1 MTITAQT
8 SKTGP
13 YNGNGTTTVF
23 SYTFEVQ
30 DEAHLVVTLADAS
43 GVETVQVLNTDYTVS
58 GVGNPGGGQI
68 TMTTAP
74 AASYTL
80 TISRNVPITQ
90 EVDLENRRSVAPEV
104 LEDAYDKLT
113 QIAQD
118 LNEQVGRSLKISVT
132 ESGAPNTSLQGDV
145 VPGSFLGFGID
156 GNFSV
161 LTPPSGTFISA
172 GASLIAVDAFTGD
185 GTTVDF
191 TMGGIPA
198 AAGNVFI
205 FLDGVM
211 QDAVNYSVSGT
222 TLTFTTAP
230 PLNTNIEVRRF
241 QSVSLSPGATTA
253 DLVTYSPA
261 GSGAQNTT
269 VETKLREFVSVKDF
283 GAVGDGVTDDT
294 AAIQAAIDAAVLAG
308 GGEVKFPPGKYII
321 TDTID
326 LYNAGTPRGLALE
339 GSSEIG
345 GESGSG
351 AGTIFEWQGPNDR
364 AVFQALGNATR
375 GLRFAGFLLMGAG
388 TFGSP
393 TNPYKDAFWI
403 GPTSGFSAHKVIF
416 EDLWIRD
423 YTGTAFKLGDPDGST
438 YNGQMANSGMYNI
451 WASGYLPDAKAIW
464 AKGGTSEDFYI
475 YNLTCTSMSG
485 NDKKNF
491 ITTETG
497 FYINIYG
504 LLTDGIDKD
513 IATAYAILAKSSVC
527 VYQWITEDLRI
538 YDTVSSA
545 YGHPIVLTGVRQLSS
560 SGTHGGIVRDA
571 IVWRGYRASP
581 SAWEDVAIMSLM
593 GCSFNGNVVWS
604 STSVQSQMSA
614 VGVNFAAGGFVYSGT
629 NQRGFINDTTL
640 GTLRQSGPSVSYEQ
654 LTEDGTS
661 RFKVEKGAVYL
672 RRNTL
677 ASISA
682 DQNDYALGTT
692 GSYFRLS
699 PTGAARTL
707 TGIADGADGRMIII
721 RNINATQNLI
731 LGNESASSAAANRIV
746 TTSGSDLTITPSKT
760 AQLIYDSP
768 SSRWIVINYY

>member
-1 MTITAQT
+1 MAKKPTV
-8 SKTGP
+8 
-13 YNGNGTTTVF
+13 TTV
-23 SYTFEVQ
+23 
-30 DEAHLVVTLADAS
+30 AS
-43 GVETVQVLNTDYTVS
+43 GYYGRQALNDNFEALRDAFDNTLSRDGSTPNAMGADFDMNGYRIL
-58 GVGNPGGGQI
+58 NAGQI
-68 TMTTAP
+68 DTDALYLDGIRVAP
-74 AASYTL
+74 VGGVEYKTSYLTASYTGNGSTVAFAL
-80 TISRNVPITQ
+80 TANPQS
-90 EVDLENRRSVAPEV
+90 E
-104 LEDAYDKLT
+104 
-113 QIAQD
+113 
-118 LNEQVGRSLKISVT
+118 
-132 ESGAPNTSLQGDV
+132 
-145 VPGSFLGFGID
+145 
-156 GNFSV
+156 
-161 LTPPSGTFISA
+161 
-172 GASLIAVDAFTGD
+172 
-185 GTTVDF
+185 
-191 TMGGIPA
+191 
-198 AAGNVFI
+198 GNVSVYV
-205 FLDGVM
+205 DGVY
-211 QDAVNYSVSGT
+211 QNKDTFSLSGT
-222 TLTFTTAP
+222 TITFSEAP
-230 PLNTNIEVRRF
+230 PLNSAIEIVYPTATDTLNGSTSSAIVYNQGGTN
-241 QSVSLSPGATTA
+241 
-253 DLVTYSPA
+253 
-261 GSGAQNTT
+261 AQDRT
-269 VETKLREFVSVKDF
+269 VESRLRDFVSVKDF

-403 GPTSGFSAHKVIF
+403 GPTNGFAAHKVIF

-491 ITTETG
+491 ITTESG

-538 YDTVSSA
+538 YDTVA
-545 YGHPIVLTGVRQLSS
+545 AIYGHPIVLTGVRQLSS
-560 SGTHGGIVRDA
+560 SGTHGGTVRDA
-571 IVWRGYRASP
+571 VVWRGYRASP
-581 SAWEDVAIMSLM
+581 AAWEDVPIMSLM
-593 GCSFNGNVVWS
+593 GCTFNGNVVWS

-677 ASISA
+677 ADISA
-682 DQNDYALGTT
+682 DQNDYSIGTT
-692 GSYFRLS
+692 GSYFRLV
-699 PTGAARTL
+699 PTGADRTL
-707 TGIADGADGRMIII
+707 TGIADGADGRMVIL
-721 RNINATQNLI
+721 RNISATRNLI
-731 LGNESASSAAANRIV
+731 LANESASSTAANRIV
-746 TTSGSDLTITPSKT
+746 TTSGSDLTIAPSKT

>member
-1 MTITAQT
+1 MTKKPTLTTVTSGFNSTTTINNNFTALRNAFDNTLSLDGSTPNAMNADLDMNSNDILNAGEVGVQGLKIGGVSIYPNNTQLAT
-8 SKTGP
+8 SYATQN
-13 YNGNGTTTVF
+13 YTGNGSTVV
-23 SYTFEVQ
+23 Y
-30 DEAHLVVTLADAS
+30 AM
-43 GVETVQVLNTDYTVS
+43 GY
-58 GVGNPGGGQI
+58 NPGI
-68 TMTTAP
+68 KTNV
-74 AASYTL
+74 AAY
-80 TISRNVPITQ
+80 
-90 EVDLENRRSVAPEV
+90 
-104 LEDAYDKLT
+104 
-113 QIAQD
+113 
-118 LNEQVGRSLKISVT
+118 
-132 ESGAPNTSLQGDV
+132 
-145 VPGSFLGFGID
+145 ID
-156 GNFSV
+156 GVYQNQDAFSI
-161 LTPPSGTFISA
+161 SGT
-172 GASLIAVDAFTGD
+172 
-185 GTTVDF
+185 
-191 TMGGIPA
+191 
-198 AAGNVFI
+198 N
-205 FLDGVM
+205 
-211 QDAVNYSVSGT
+211 
-222 TLTFTTAP
+222 LTFTAAP
-230 PLNTNIEVRRF
+230 PLNSAIEIRVPVNVTSLTNTNASSLVYT
-241 QSVSLSPGATTA
+241 QGGTGSVTRS
-253 DLVTYSPA
+253 
-261 GSGAQNTT
+261 
-269 VETKLREFVSVKDF
+269 VENRLRDFVSVKDF

-403 GPTSGFSAHKVIF
+403 GPTNGFAAHKVIF

-451 WASGYLPDAKAIW
+451 WASGYLPDAKVIW

-491 ITTETG
+491 ITTESG

-538 YDTVSSA
+538 YDTVA
-545 YGHPIVLTGVRQLSS
+545 ATYGHPIVLTGVRQLSS
-560 SGTHGGIVRDA
+560 SGTHGGTVRDA
-571 IVWRGYRASP
+571 VVWRGYRASP
-581 SAWEDVAIMSLM
+581 AAWEDVPIMSLM
-593 GCSFNGNVVWS
+593 GCTFNGNVVWS

-677 ASISA
+677 ADISA
-682 DQNDYALGTT
+682 DQNDYSIGTT
-692 GSYFRLS
+692 GSYFRLV
-699 PTGAARTL
+699 PTGADRTL
-707 TGIADGADGRMIII
+707 TGIADGADGRMVIL
-721 RNINATQNLI
+721 RNISATRNLI
-731 LGNESASSAAANRIV
+731 LANESASSTAANRIV
-746 TTSGSDLTITPSKT
+746 TTSGSDLTIAPSKT